1 MTSTN
6 SKASIADKGQAVA
19 LRLLAKAGGHDLL
32 KNPAVR
38 SKVERALYNG
48 SKQGFKVQTAAGRAF
63 AKKSGSGEPAR
74 PAPTKPRREFDLTPT
89 EDQAMI
95 AGVAAEL
102 ADEVLRPAAAD
113 ADGARAVPDEIRAQ
127 AAEMGLTLLSVSAE
141 LGGVAE
147 ERSAVMN
154 VLVLEQLARGDM
166 GLAVGIMA
174 PAAVAGAIASYGS
187 SAQQETYL
195 PAFTDEKKPAVA
207 SLAIAEAGPL
217 ADPRKPA
224 TKGERRGDKLVLTGE
239 KALVPC
245 ADSAELFVV
254 TAEVDG
260 DLRLVIVEAGTE
272 GLKVSDDPAM
282 GIRAS
287 HTGRLHLENVEVSA
301 DNLLGTS
308 EDALDAIRR
317 SRLAWAA
324 LACGTGRA
332 VLDQVSQ
339 YVTER
344 KAFGEP
350 IGHRQAVAFTVANIA
365 IELDGMRL
373 ATLRAAARLDSGRKP
388 EAAAEAIA
396 HARALVTKYGAQIG
410 SDAVQLLGGHGF
422 VKEFDNERWYRD
434 LRGAGVLE
442 GGVGV

>member
-127 AAEMGLTLLSVSAE
+127 AAEMGLTLLSVPAE

-174 PAAVAGAIASYGS
+174 PAAVAGAGPHGLPEGCLVRGGVVEHLDDLDVPVVGEREDHVARAEARMHAAVDGCHTDRLTEALGGGLQPCRLGGERYMVDAHRGIVTRSPPAHRIASAPSGR
-187 SAQQETYL
+187 SAL
-195 PAFTDEKKPAVA
+195 IRDDADA
-207 SLAIAEAGPL
+207 PL
-217 ADPRKPA
+217 
-224 TKGERRGDKLVLTGE
+224 RRGRS
-239 KALVPC
+239 P
-245 ADSAELFVV
+245 
-254 TAEVDG
+254 
-260 DLRLVIVEAGTE
+260 R
-272 GLKVSDDPAM
+272 
-282 GIRAS
+282 
-287 HTGRLHLENVEVSA
+287 
-301 DNLLGTS
+301 TS
-308 EDALDAIRR
+308 RR
-317 SRLAWAA
+317 
-324 LACGTGRA
+324 
-332 VLDQVSQ
+332 
-339 YVTER
+339 
-344 KAFGEP
+344 
-350 IGHRQAVAFTVANIA
+350 
-365 IELDGMRL
+365 
-373 ATLRAAARLDSGRKP
+373 
-388 EAAAEAIA
+388 
-396 HARALVTKYGAQIG
+396 
-410 SDAVQLLGGHGF
+410 
-422 VKEFDNERWYRD
+422 
-434 LRGAGVLE
+434 
-442 GGVGV
+442 

>member
-1 MTSTN
+1 M
-6 SKASIADKGQAVA
+6 
-19 LRLLAKAGGHDLL
+19 
-32 KNPAVR
+32 
-38 SKVERALYNG
+38 
-48 SKQGFKVQTAAGRAF
+48 
-63 AKKSGSGEPAR
+63 
-74 PAPTKPRREFDLTPT
+74 
-89 EDQAMI
+89 
-95 AGVAAEL
+95 
-102 ADEVLRPAAAD
+102 
-113 ADGARAVPDEIRAQ
+113 
-127 AAEMGLTLLSVSAE
+127 
-141 LGGVAE
+141 
-147 ERSAVMN
+147 
-154 VLVLEQLARGDM
+154 
-166 GLAVGIMA
+166 
-174 PAAVAGAIASYGS
+174 
-187 SAQQETYL
+187 
-195 PAFTDEKKPAVA
+195 
-207 SLAIAEAGPL
+207 
-217 ADPRKPA
+217 
-224 TKGERRGDKLVLTGE
+224 
-239 KALVPC
+239 
-245 ADSAELFVV
+245 
-254 TAEVDG
+254 
-260 DLRLVIVEAGTE
+260 
-272 GLKVSDDPAM
+272 SDDPAM

>member
-1 MTSTN
+1 MPRNIYDEDHEAFRASAREFVERTLAPRAEEMIRDHVIARDIWLEAGKQGFFGLTIPEEFGGAGIDDYRFN
-6 SKASIADKGQAVA
+6 AIFAEEISKFTAAVA
-19 LRLLAKAGGHDLL
+19 SCFGIHSDVTAPYIVSLGTEEQKQKYLPRVATGELILSIGMTEPSGGSDLANLKSTAVKADDGSGDWIL
-32 KNPAVR
+32 
-38 SKVERALYNG
+38 NG
-48 SKQGFKVQTAAGRAF
+48 SKTFITNGHQCDVAV
-63 AKKSGSGEPAR
+63 
-74 PAPTKPRREFDLTPT
+74 
-89 EDQAMI
+89 
-95 AGVAAEL
+95 VAART
-102 ADEVLRPAAAD
+102 DPSK
-113 ADGARAVPDEIRAQ
+113 GAK
-127 AAEMGLTLLSVSAE
+127 
-141 LGGVAE
+141 
-147 ERSAVMN
+147 
-154 VLVLEQLARGDM
+154 
-166 GLAVGIMA
+166 GI
-174 PAAVAGAIASYGS
+174 
-187 SAQQETYL
+187 
-195 PAFTDEKKPAVA
+195 
-207 SLAIAEAGPL
+207 SLFL
-217 ADPRKPA
+217 
-224 TKGERRGDKLVLTGE
+224 
-239 KALVPC
+239 
-245 ADSAELFVV
+245 
-254 TAEVDG
+254 
-260 DLRLVIVEAGTE
+260 VEAGTE

-282 GIRAS
+282 GVRAS

-442 GGVGV
+442 GTLLV